1 MHHDRISTH
10 VISSIVHIAHQY
22 DNDSEPWPIQIEDH
36 DGNLHSVNLNPG
48 EMLHYES
55 AKCLHGRMRV
65 LKGKYY
71 GSIFIHYAPINQEI
85 WSYTHDDVIAA
96 VPPHWK
102 DNLKED
108 QGTYLLT
115 SCSHTVTPFM
125 LTYPITMK
133 YTSPSSL
140 RRFIHI
146 PH

>member
-108 QGTYLLT
+108 QGTYL
-115 SCSHTVTPFM
+115 
-125 LTYPITMK
+125 
-133 YTSPSSL
+133 
-140 RRFIHI
+140 
-146 PH
+146 